1 MLTYIK
7 SLKHMNKEY
16 KPARAKIDNVI
27 YLLIL
32 YGGTTTINFIFALM
46 I

>member
-16 KPARAKIDNVI
+16 KPASAKISI
-27 YLLIL
+27 YLSIL
-32 YGGTTTINFIFALM
+32 YGGTTTINFIFAMM